1 MITLRDLLADTGGV
15 AVGLDGGHRF
25 ELASADSRQCP
36 PGALFA
42 AVRGDHLDGHRFAQA
57 ALEQGAGAVLVD
69 EPGGWSPRIEV
80 PDVRRA
86 LFQILA
92 GQRRRYG
99 GQVVAV
105 TGSVG
110 KTTTKDLLAQLMAP
124 YRRTFRSPGNLN
136 SNVGLPLA
144 AVSLSADDQLAVVEM
159 AMRLPGEIHELALA
173 CPPDLAIVTRIGVS
187 HIGRLGSVEAIARAK
202 GELFGALSGRGVAIL
217 NADDPW
223 SDYLALLAPGRA
235 LRAGQAEGADLRLEV
250 REDKGLAG
258 WSVTLRGAGQSVAA
272 EFSWPGTGALE
283 ALALAAQ
290 AALALGLS
298 LTEIAAA
305 VSHLDPAAS
314 RLVIWE
320 AHGVLVLD
328 DAYNASPQSVAA
340 ALRLLG
346 SVKGRRRVAILGEM
360 RELGAH
366 SRELHLEVGRM
377 AGLAVDQLV
386 CVGEG
391 GQEIAAGARAAGLA
405 DRSIHLTSDRRM
417 AAALSRRLLEPGDA
431 VLVKAS
437 RAVGLDGLLREVLGD
452 G

>member
-1 MITLRDLLADTGGV
+1 MITLGDLIADTGGV

-25 ELASADSRQCP
+25 ELASADSRRCP

-69 EPGGWSPRIEV
+69 EPGDWTPRIEV

-110 KTTTKDLLAQLMAP
+110 KTTTKDLLGQLMAP
-124 YRRTFRSPGNLN
+124 YRRTFHSPGNLN
-136 SNVGLPLA
+136 SDVGLPLA

-159 AMRLPGEIHELALA
+159 AMRLPGEIHELAMA
-173 CPPDLAIVTRIGVS
+173 CRPDLAIITRIGQS

-202 GELFGALSGRGVAIL
+202 GELLGALPAHGVPVL

-235 LRAGQAEGADLRLEV
+235 LRAGQADGADLHVDV
-250 REDKGLAG
+250 REDRGLAG
-258 WSVTLRGAGQSVAA
+258 WSVTLRAAGRSADA
-272 EFSWPGTGALE
+272 EFSWPGMGALE

-290 AALALGLS
+290 AALVLGLS
-298 LTEIAAA
+298 LEEVARA
-305 VSHLDPAAS
+305 VSHLDPKGS

-328 DAYNASPQSVAA
+328 DAYNASPQSVEA
-340 ALRLLG
+340 ALKLLG
-346 SVKGRRRVAILGEM
+346 SIEGRRRVAILGEM

-366 SRELHLEVGRM
+366 SRELHQAVGRM
-377 AGLAVDQLV
+377 VAAAVDQLV

-391 GQEIAAGARAAGLA
+391 GKEIAAGARASGLA
-405 DRSIHLTSDRRM
+405 AGAIHLASDRET
-417 AAALSRRLLEPGDA
+417 AQALSRSLLEPGDA